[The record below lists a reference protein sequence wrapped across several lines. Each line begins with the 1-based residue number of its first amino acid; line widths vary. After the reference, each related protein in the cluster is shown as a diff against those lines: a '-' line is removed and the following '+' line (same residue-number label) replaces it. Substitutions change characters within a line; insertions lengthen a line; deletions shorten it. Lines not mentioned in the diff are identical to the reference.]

1 MIGTSLSIVLI
12 IGRHVAEHWVQVQD
26 HEVKEQVN
34 GLDVH
39 TLLKVSTGEDLD
51 KLFNEGLRREKIL

>member
-12 IGRHVAEHWVQVQD
+12 VSRHVAEHRVQVQD

-34 GLDVH
+34 GLDVY
-39 TLLKVSTGEDLD
+39 TLKR
-51 KLFNEGLRREKIL
+51 NN